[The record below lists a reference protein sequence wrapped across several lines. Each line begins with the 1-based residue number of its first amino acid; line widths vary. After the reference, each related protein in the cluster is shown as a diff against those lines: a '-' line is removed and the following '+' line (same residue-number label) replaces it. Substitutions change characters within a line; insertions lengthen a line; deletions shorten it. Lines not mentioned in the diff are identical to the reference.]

1 MPKSDMQKLK
11 LLHLLK
17 IFEQETNE
25 SHGLTMPQ
33 IIEKLS
39 GLGIKAERKSVY
51 SDIEYLRA
59 FGADIICEK
68 TDRFRYF
75 MASRTF
81 DAAELKML
89 TDSVLASKSI
99 TYKKSVSLAK
109 KLTLLTDVYEAK
121 KLRDQMFFA
130 ERVKAENEAV
140 LYNIDAIYDA
150 IGKKKQIT
158 FKYFEYTPQKK
169 KQYRNDGNLYCVS
182 PYALT
187 VSEDNYYMVA
197 YYPKREKISS
207 FRVDRMSSIEATDAP
222 CFYTHKESQMRDI
235 IAEFIEKNFK
245 MYTGQSH
252 VCELVCENSVINAV
266 IDRFGEEV
274 QILKEDDEHFLVH
287 AKVTVSPTFFAWVFT
302 FGGKIKIKSPKEV
315 KDEFDKTIKAFL

>member
-11 LLHLLK
+11 LLYLLRM
-17 IFEQETNE
+17 FEQETNE
-25 SHGLTMPQ
+25 SHALTMPE
-33 IIEKLS
+33 IIKKLNL
-39 GLGIKAERKSVY
+39 LGIKAERKSVY
-51 SDIEYLRA
+51 SDIECLRT

-99 TYKKSVSLAK
+99 TRKKSVSLSN
-109 KLTLLTDVYEAK
+109 KLAALTDIYEAK
-121 KLRDQMFFA
+121 KLRDQMFFT
-130 ERVKAENEAV
+130 ERIKAENEAV
-140 LYNIDAIYDA
+140 LYNIDALYDA
-150 IGKKKQIT
+150 IGKRKQIT
-158 FKYFEYTPQKK
+158 FKYFEYTPDKK

-187 VSEDNYYMVA
+187 VSEDNYYLVA

-207 FRVDRMSSIEATDAP
+207 FRVDRMSTIGLEDKP
-222 CFYTHKESQMRDI
+222 CFYTNKESEMRDV

-245 MYTGQSH
+245 MYTGESC
-252 VCELVCENSVINAV
+252 VCELVCENSVINAI

-274 QILKEDDEHFLVH
+274 RILKRDDGHFLVH

-302 FGGKIKIKSPKEV
+302 FGGKIKIESPKEV
-315 KDEFDKTIKAFL
+315 KKEFDEVIKAFL